1 MDITTLSLTELKAL
15 AYEQLVLLNRT
26 QNNLKIIEQEIAK
39 RNNLDENIEQTS

>member
-39 RNNLDENIEQTS
+39 RNNVDENIEQTI